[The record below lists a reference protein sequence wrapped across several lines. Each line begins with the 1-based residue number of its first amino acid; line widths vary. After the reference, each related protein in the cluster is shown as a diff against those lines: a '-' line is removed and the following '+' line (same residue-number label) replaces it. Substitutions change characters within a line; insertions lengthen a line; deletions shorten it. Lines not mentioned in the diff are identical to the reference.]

1 MTSAES
7 NSTNSSTESAQTADQ
22 QPSLVAISEEN
33 LAALLRA
40 TSAPAEP
47 EAPSQVAE
55 VVAAPQPAEPPAV
68 ETQPASNA
76 PGQTVESTLAL
87 FAAVKEH
94 RTAKLRSEVAP
105 PAPVPNLPPAVKMD
119 ATPGLDVEQAVRISA
134 MPASKTDPLKVT
146 LPSPTATIPLPHIDI
161 RPPEPDSSRKRLVIG
176 LIAGGVLVVAGVSVF
191 WSQTRTPKPTIL
203 AVATPAPQSQV
214 ELTAPP
220 VNSAQP
226 TPIPLPAPPQQSA
239 PVKPQSVQPQT
250 VEPQTVVNM
259 AVAPETPQPSQ
270 PKPRVFIP
278 APAQRTTPQNP
289 VVEAPPVLS
298 AGPQT
303 TPLTALPAS
312 LPAVLPPA
320 GAAATP
326 QQVRVESSL
335 QAAALLKRV
344 APVYPTIAKTT
355 GIHGTVRFT
364 ATIGK
369 DGRIENLKL
378 LSGPTVLADS
388 AAAAVKQ
395 WIYRPTLLNGEPVEV
410 VTQIDV
416 AFNLR

>member
-1 MTSAES
+1 MTSAEP
-7 NSTNSSTESAQTADQ
+7 NSTNTSTESAQNADK

-40 TSAPAEP
+40 TSATAEP
-47 EAPSQVAE
+47 ETPSLAAGVAE
-55 VVAAPQPAEPPAV
+55 APPPPEPPSVDAP
-68 ETQPASNA
+68 PAHSA

-94 RTAKLRSEVAP
+94 RSAKLRSEVNTVAP
-105 PAPVPNLPPAVKMD
+105 PQNLPPPVRMD
-119 ATPGLDVEQAVRISA
+119 TVPGLDVEQAVKI
-134 MPASKTDPLKVT
+134 PAAKTDPLKVT
-146 LPSPTATIPLPHIDI
+146 LPKPNATTPLPHIDI

-191 WSQTRTPKPTIL
+191 WSQTHTPKPSV
-203 AVATPAPQSQV
+203 VAISAPAPQPQIESA
-214 ELTAPP
+214 APP
-220 VNSAQP
+220 VNSAAP
-226 TPIPLPAPPQQSA
+226 TPTPLPTPPQPSASA
-239 PVKPQSVQPQT
+239 PAKPQNVQPQT
-250 VEPQTVVNM
+250 VAPQAIPSM

-270 PKPRVFIP
+270 PKPRVFVP
-278 APAQRTTPQNP
+278 APTQRTTPQNP

-303 TPLTALPAS
+303 APLTALPAS

-320 GAAATP
+320 GAAAAP
-326 QQVRVESSL
+326 QTVRVESSL

-344 APVYPTIAKTT
+344 APIYPTIAKTT